1 MSMSDPIA
9 DMLTRIRNAQ
19 SVNKEQVSIPAS
31 NLKSAIA
38 SVMQDEGYITSFAIE
53 GDKAANKTLVIK
65 LKYFDNQPVIESLD
79 RISKP
84 SLRHYA
90 SKDDMPSVMN
100 GLGIVI
106 VSTPKG
112 RTPGGWPFHVFGDG
126 EWRHHRAGVEL
137 SAPI

>member
-9 DMLTRIRNAQ
+9 DLLTRIRNAHMVDKKE
-19 SVNKEQVSIPAS
+19 VNIPAS

-38 SVMQDEGYITSFAIE
+38 SVMQQEGYIESFSVDGE
-53 GDKAANKTLVIK
+53 AATKTLTLK
-65 LKYFDNQPVIESLD
+65 LKYYDDKPVIESLQ

-84 SLRHYA
+84 SLRVYVK
-90 SKDDMPSVMN
+90 STEMPSVMN

-112 RTPGGWPFHVFGDG
+112 VMTGQNAAAENVGGEVLCS
-126 EWRHHRAGVEL
+126 V
-137 SAPI
+137 S

>member
-19 SVNKEQVSIPAS
+19 AVNKAQVGIPAS
-31 NLKSAIA
+31 NLKYAIA
-38 SVMQDEGYITSFAIE
+38 SVMQDEGYITSFVID
-53 GDKAANKTLVIK
+53 GDNVANKTLTIK
-65 LKYFDNQPVIESLD
+65 LKYYDNKPVIESLE

-84 SLRHYA
+84 SLRLYA
-90 SKDDMPSVMN
+90 SKDNMPSVLN

-112 RTPGGWPFHVFGDG
+112 VMTGQAAKAQNIGGEVLCS
-126 EWRHHRAGVEL
+126 V
-137 SAPI
+137 S

>member
-19 SVNKEQVSIPAS
+19 AVGKAQVSIPAS

-38 SVMQDEGYITSFAIE
+38 SVMKDEGYITSFAID
-53 GDKAANKTLVIK
+53 GDKASNKTLTIK
-65 LKYFDNQPVIESLD
+65 LKYYDNKPVIESLE

-84 SLRHYA
+84 SLRLYS
-90 SKDDMPSVMN
+90 SKENMPSVLN

-112 RTPGGWPFHVFGDG
+112 VMTGQAAKAQNIGGEVLCS
-126 EWRHHRAGVEL
+126 V
-137 SAPI
+137 S

>member
-19 SVNKEQVSIPAS
+19 MVDKKKVSIPAS

-38 SVMQDEGYITSFAIE
+38 SVMQQEGYIESFSIE
-53 GDKAANKTLVIK
+53 GESAVKTLILK
-65 LKYFDNQPVIESLD
+65 LKYYDDKPVIDSLA

-84 SLRHYA
+84 SLRVYA
-90 SKDDMPSVMN
+90 KSDEMPSIMN

-112 RTPGGWPFHVFGDG
+112 VMTGQNAATANVGGEVLCSV
-126 EWRHHRAGVEL
+126 A
-137 SAPI
+137 

>member
-19 SVNKEQVSIPAS
+19 SINKEQVSIPAS

-38 SVMQDEGYITSFAIE
+38 SVMQDEGYITSFSIE
-53 GDKAANKTLVIK
+53 GEELANKTLVIK

-84 SLRHYA
+84 SLRYYA
-90 SKDDMPSVMN
+90 GKDDMPSVMN

-112 RTPGGWPFHVFGDG
+112 VMTGQAAKAQNIGGEVLCS
-126 EWRHHRAGVEL
+126 V
-137 SAPI
+137 S

>member
-9 DMLTRIRNAQ
+9 DMLTRIRNAHMVDKKE
-19 SVNKEQVSIPAS
+19 VNIPAS

-38 SVMQDEGYITSFAIE
+38 SVIQQEGYIESFSVDGE
-53 GDKAANKTLVIK
+53 AATKTLTLK
-65 LKYFDNQPVIESLD
+65 LKYYDDKPVIESLQ

-84 SLRHYA
+84 SLRVYVK
-90 SKDDMPSVMN
+90 STEMPSVMN

-112 RTPGGWPFHVFGDG
+112 VMTGQNAAAENVGGEVLCS
-126 EWRHHRAGVEL
+126 V
-137 SAPI
+137 S

>member
-1 MSMSDPIA
+1 MSMSDPVA

-19 SVNKEQVSIPAS
+19 AVSKAQVSIPAS

-38 SVMQDEGYITSFAIE
+38 SVMQDEGYITSFATD
-53 GDKAANKTLVIK
+53 GDNAANKILTIK
-65 LKYFDNQPVIESLD
+65 LKYYDNKPVIESLE

-84 SLRHYA
+84 SLRLYVR
-90 SKDDMPSVMN
+90 KDNMPSILN

-112 RTPGGWPFHVFGDG
+112 VMTGQAAKAQNIGGEVLCS
-126 EWRHHRAGVEL
+126 V
-137 SAPI
+137 S

>member
-19 SVNKEQVSIPAS
+19 SINKEQVSIPAS

-38 SVMQDEGYITSFAIE
+38 RVMKDEGYITSFSIE
-53 GDKAANKTLVIK
+53 GEESVNKTLVIK

-79 RISKP
+79 RMSKP
-84 SLRHYA
+84 SLRYYA
-90 SKDDMPSVMN
+90 GKDDMPSVMN

-112 RTPGGWPFHVFGDG
+112 VMTGQAAKAQNIGGEVLCS
-126 EWRHHRAGVEL
+126 V
-137 SAPI
+137 S

>member
-19 SVNKEQVSIPAS
+19 AVNKAEVSIPAS
-31 NLKSAIA
+31 NLKSAVV
-38 SVMQDEGYITSFAIE
+38 SVMQDEGYITSFVID
-53 GDKAANKTLVIK
+53 GDNAANKTLIIK
-65 LKYFDNQPVIESLD
+65 LKYYDNKPVIESLE

-84 SLRHYA
+84 SLRLYA
-90 SKDDMPSVMN
+90 SKDNMPSVLN

-112 RTPGGWPFHVFGDG
+112 VMTGQAAKAQNIGGEVLCS
-126 EWRHHRAGVEL
+126 V
-137 SAPI
+137 S

>member
-38 SVMQDEGYITSFAIE
+38 SVMEDEGYIKSFAID
-53 GDKAANKTLVIK
+53 GDNAANKTLTIK
-65 LKYFDNQPVIESLD
+65 LKYYDNKPVIESLE

-84 SLRHYA
+84 SLRLYT
-90 SKDDMPSVMN
+90 SKDNMPSVLN

-112 RTPGGWPFHVFGDG
+112 VMTGQAAKEQNIGGEVLCS
-126 EWRHHRAGVEL
+126 V
-137 SAPI
+137 S